1 MYISK
6 LSKLNLSLMIRFHSL
21 YDMLTSLLFRL
32 RVFSLI
38 FLPPHPP
45 FFYFQTPSFK
55 DKIHS
60 LGKASS
66 PVGGAPATSLK
77 PRRSEKAV
85 AAFSPDQLN
94 LFSFLIFMCVISLIL
109 HFQ

>member
-1 MYISK
+1 
-6 LSKLNLSLMIRFHSL
+6 
-21 YDMLTSLLFRL
+21 MLTSLLFRL

-38 FLPPHPP
+38 FLPSHPP

-55 DKIHS
+55 GKIHS
-60 LGKASS
+60 LGKTNP